1 MNNQE
6 LNHLAEQTPMSDGV
20 DSDTKQWLAQWE
32 ASMPS
37 ARLDAQLHA
46 SYRKQFPPRPWWARW
61 LSVSIRLPVPVA
73 VAVGLALC
81 AMLWIAAQRTTSI
94 AIQPATD
101 TSQTK
106 LVEVPVIQEKI
117 VTRLIYVKPRQVT
130 SSSPGL
136 NVRPAPTSR
145 QSPDAS
151 QVGSQADLAG
161 LRPVTEIKI
170 AVNHGGQLQ

>member
-6 LNHLAEQTPMSDGV
+6 LNHLAERTPMSNGV
-20 DSDTKQWLAQWE
+20 DPDTKQWLAQWE
-32 ASMPS
+32 APRPP

-46 SYRKQFPPRPWWARW
+46 TYRKQFPPRTWWQRW

-73 VAVGLALC
+73 VAAGLALC
-81 AMLWIAAQRTTSI
+81 VMSWVAAQRTSSI
-94 AIQPATD
+94 AIQPASD
-101 TSQTK
+101 TTQTK

-117 VTRLIYVKPRQVT
+117 VTRLIYVKTRPVT
-130 SSSPGL
+130 SSKPGL
-136 NVRPAPTSR
+136 NARRAPTSR
-145 QSPDAS
+145 QSPAAS
-151 QVGSQADLAG
+151 QGGSQADLAG